1 MPTEKSSNHPLLRE
15 IDSLLAKNEKSFG
28 SAVREYHGWCAD
40 HGECENDSQK
50 EAKKWVEKFKKYR
63 SRLGDD
69 PKSLPYLELS
79 KFLQYL
85 KDECPVQP
93 QPLLDLVQ
101 DDPIGEEMKRLSAKI
116 REQIIAEE
124 ENSEP

>member
-1 MPTEKSSNHPLLRE
+1 MPTEKSSKPHLLE
-15 IDSLLAKNEKSFG
+15 KIDNLLAKNEKSFS

-40 HGECENDSQK
+40 HGECDDDSES

-69 PKSLPYLELS
+69 PKSQPYLELS

-85 KDECPVQP
+85 KGESPVQP

-101 DDPIGEEMKRLSAKI
+101 DDPIGEEMKRLSARI
-116 REQIIAEE
+116 REQIIAEGK
-124 ENSEP
+124 NSEP